1 MAQTTFF
8 SYRDVTNIIVL
19 TIVETKN
26 GKNQSGAMAEIPN
39 SQAYYKC
46 K

>member
-19 TIVETKN
+19 AVTEIKN
-26 GKNQSGAMAEIPN
+26 GGKSKWCYGGD
-39 SQAYYKC
+39 SKFSSLL
-46 K
+46 

>member
-19 TIVETKN
+19 AIVETKN
-26 GKNQSGAMAEIPN
+26 GEKSKWCYGRDTKF
-39 SQAYYKC
+39 SSLL
-46 K
+46 